1 MDENGVIPWSC
12 LAPGG
17 ARKAEI
23 WQTSDE
29 TAVLAWRPAVASLLG
44 RPSPWQALP
53 LERHLGLGKPLQNP
67 KISTPFSRARR
78 AQMEPFER

>member
-1 MDENGVIPWSC
+1 MDENGVIPWSW

-29 TAVLAWRPAVASLLG
+29 TAVLAWRPAADSPFG
-44 RPSPWQALP
+44 RPSP

-67 KISTPFSRARR
+67 KISTPFPRARR
-78 AQMEPFER
+78 DQMEPLER